1 MCIALIVLAGIGGC
15 VDQKREVA
23 IYTKQLDALPGS
35 AAPAPDDAPLSL
47 QQALRLAEKNDESV
61 ALKGEAYLQA
71 LIAKD
76 IAVSALLPQISISPV
91 LKVADLGVPNRS
103 HSFAASGGINT
114 NVFDVQDEAKIEQ
127 AGLTA
132 EQSRQLLL
140 DEQQTVLVLTADD
153 YYAVLQAERSVVVD
167 ENSLAEQDERVR
179 QATAQLN
186 AGNGTRLAVAQSES
200 QASATRVEL
209 IAAQA
214 LVTTSRAA
222 LEFLI
227 GIPLGDRP
235 LTDQYDPP
243 TDELRSVED
252 WLADADAHRQDLIA
266 AASAVEA
273 ARQGVRAAIA
283 EYIPT
288 VTLGISH
295 TIYMDGSHS
304 LQQPW
309 TAALSANIPIFTGGQ
324 IEGDVRTAF
333 SNLRSAVLSQSQ
345 TRKQVESDIRTDY
358 ANLISSRRQVKE
370 LKVELAASRDALVYA
385 QQQFNVGLAINLDV
399 LTAQDNLLSTQ
410 LALATQEYQEKI
422 AYLDL
427 LRVDG
432 QLTFAAAAP
441 PQHPSTEPSEM
452 EFTTP
457 NVVQYTTAPST
468 AP

>member
-1 MCIALIVLAGIGGC
+1 
-15 VDQKREVA
+15 
-23 IYTKQLDALPGS
+23 
-35 AAPAPDDAPLSL
+35 
-47 QQALRLAEKNDESV
+47 
-61 ALKGEAYLQA
+61 
-71 LIAKD
+71 
-76 IAVSALLPQISISPV
+76 
-91 LKVADLGVPNRS
+91 
-103 HSFAASGGINT
+103 
-114 NVFDVQDEAKIEQ
+114 
-127 AGLTA
+127 
-132 EQSRQLLL
+132 LLL
-140 DEQQTVLVLTADD
+140 DAQQTALMLTADA
-153 YYAVLQAERSVVVD
+153 YYTVLQAERSVVVD
-167 ENSLAEQDERVR
+167 ENSLAEQEERVR

-200 QASATRVEL
+200 EASATRVSL
-209 IAAQA
+209 IQAQA
-214 LVTTSRAA
+214 AVATSRAA
-222 LEFLI
+222 LGLLI

-243 TDELRSVED
+243 TDELRPVEE

-266 AASAVEA
+266 AAVAVEA

-288 VTLGISH
+288 VTLGITH
-295 TIYMDGSHS
+295 TIYVDGSRS

-309 TAALSANIPIFTGGQ
+309 SLALSANIPIFTGGA
-324 IEGDVRTAF
+324 IEADVRTAF
-333 SNLRSAVLSQSQ
+333 SNLRIAVLKQSQ
-345 TRKQVESDIRTDY
+345 TRKTVEEEIRTDY
-358 ANLISSRRQVKE
+358 AALVRSRRQVRE

-441 PQHPSTEPSEM
+441 PQRPSTEPSDM

-468 AP
+468 MP